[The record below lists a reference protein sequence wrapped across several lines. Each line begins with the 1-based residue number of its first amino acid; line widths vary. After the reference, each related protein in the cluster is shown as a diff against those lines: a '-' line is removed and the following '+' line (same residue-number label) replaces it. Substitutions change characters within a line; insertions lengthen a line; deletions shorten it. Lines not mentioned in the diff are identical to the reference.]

1 LKPIAER
8 NEILDNTADEM
19 HTPLLRAL
27 PRPPENFAQPQSS
40 SYHSLEARIV
50 NPLRE
55 REWDEWIDSHPEN
68 TIFHSTAW
76 ARVLSET
83 YNHQPCYLRV
93 CAQGELVALIPIV
106 EAQSL
111 ITRRRGVCLPF
122 SDYCSP
128 LLFNSFS
135 RMAVMEKVRQ
145 VARER
150 SWSYFE
156 VRGNSIVSEDARP
169 SEAYYGHRLDLR
181 PSTTELFSHFASSVQ
196 RAIRKAERSGL
207 SVSAHSTAEAID
219 DFYLLHARTRRRHG
233 APPQPRSFFA
243 NIQRNIINAG
253 LGFIV
258 LVKSGERVVAA
269 AMFFKRKSNA
279 IYKFGASDERIQELR
294 PNNLAMWKA
303 IELLSESGVETL
315 HFGRTEK
322 DNDGLRRFK
331 RSWGATE
338 EPINYF
344 KFDTVNN
351 SWTTP
356 AKRNLRFHR
365 EIFRA
370 LPVTINRFAGAMIYP
385 HLD

>member
-1 LKPIAER
+1 MKPIAQR
-8 NEILDNTADEM
+8 NEIVDNGASEIRP
-19 HTPLLRAL
+19 PLLKAL
-27 PRPPENFAQPQSS
+27 PRLAEDFAKPQGS
-40 SYHSLEARIV
+40 SYHPLEARIV

-76 ARVLSET
+76 ARVLVET

-93 CAQGELVALIPIV
+93 CARGDLVALVPII

-111 ITRRRGVCLPF
+111 VTRCRGVCLPF

-135 RMAVMEKVRQ
+135 KAPVMDKMRQ
-145 VARER
+145 VGRER
-150 SWSYFE
+150 SWNYFE
-156 VRGNSIVSEDARP
+156 MRGDSIVPDDATP
-169 SEAYYGHRLDLR
+169 SDSYYGHRLDLGAG
-181 PSTTELFSHFASSVQ
+181 SGELFSNFASSVQ
-196 RAIRKAERSGL
+196 RAVRKAERTSL
-207 SVSAHSTAEAID
+207 TVSVHSTGDAMD
-219 DFYLLHARTRRRHG
+219 DFYLLHARTRKRHG

-243 NIQRNIINAG
+243 SIQRNIINAG

-258 LVKSGERVVAA
+258 LVKSGKRVVAA

-279 IYKFGASDERIQELR
+279 IYKFGASDERFQELR

-303 IELLSESGVETL
+303 IELLSESGVKTL

-322 DNDGLRRFK
+322 DNEGLARFK
-331 RSWGATE
+331 RSWGAAE
-338 EPINYF
+338 ETINYF
-344 KFDTVNN
+344 KFDSVNSN
-351 SWTTP
+351 WITP
-356 AKRNLRFHR
+356 AKRNLHFHR

-370 LPVTINRFAGAMIYP
+370 LPVTINRFAGALIYP

>member
-1 LKPIAER
+1 LKPIAQR
-8 NEILDNTADEM
+8 NEIVDNGLGEM
-19 HTPLLRAL
+19 RAPLLRAL
-27 PRPPENFAQPQSS
+27 PRLPEDFARPQDS
-40 SYHSLEARIV
+40 SYQPLEARIV
-50 NPLRE
+50 NPMRE
-55 REWDEWIDSHPEN
+55 PEWDEWIDSHPEN
-68 TIFHSTAW
+68 TIFHSAAW
-76 ARVLSET
+76 ARVLVET

-93 CAQGELVALIPIV
+93 CARGELIALIPMIEV
-106 EAQSL
+106 QSL
-111 ITRRRGVCLPF
+111 ITRCRGVCLPF

-135 RMAVMEKVRQ
+135 KLPVMEKVRQ

-150 SWSYFE
+150 SWNYFE
-156 VRGNSIVSEDARP
+156 VRGNSIVPEDAQP
-169 SEAYYGHRLDLR
+169 SETYYGHRLDLR
-181 PSTTELFSHFASSVQ
+181 AGSTELFSCFASSVQ

-207 SVSAHSTAEAID
+207 TVDVHSTGDAMD

-233 APPQPRSFFA
+233 APPQPRAFFA
-243 NIQRNIINAG
+243 SIQRNIINAG

-258 LVKSGERVVAA
+258 LVKSGKRVVAA
-269 AMFFKRKSNA
+269 AMFFKRGSKA
-279 IYKFGASDERIQELR
+279 IYKFGASDERVQALR

-303 IELLSESGVETL
+303 IELLSDSGVKTL

-322 DNDGLRRFK
+322 DNEGLRRFK
-331 RSWGATE
+331 CSWGATE
-338 EPINYF
+338 EAINYF
-344 KFDTVNN
+344 KFDTFSN
-351 SWTTP
+351 SWITP